1 MQIIILLS
9 GYLLS
14 IIFLLYIVSFT
25 AKVLF
30 DVTRVDKMENS
41 FDARKNINTIGSS
54 QQTTSSQTGIVYP
67 KASAGHAEVT
77 HAY

>member
-1 MQIIILLS
+1 MQIILS

-14 IIFLLYIVSFT
+14 IIFLLYMYIVSFT

-41 FDARKNINTIGSS
+41 FGARKNINTIGSS